1 MEEFVSIPE
10 ERMKLLRADPRIVI
24 RIEKLTNAKIKLHED
39 ISIDHK
45 DPIIVYRLKQ
55 VFMAF
60 GRGFDSDTALNL
72 LDEDFI
78 LNVIHISEF
87 AGKSESRRSVL
98 RARVIGRE
106 GKAKKKI
113 EKDCDVKISV
123 YGKTVSV
130 IGKWDGVNLAR
141 KSIEKLLS
149 GSEHSSVYRF
159 LEERKTE

>member
-1 MEEFVSIPE
+1 MKDFVSIPE
-10 ERMKLLRADPRIVI
+10 ERMKLLRADPRII
-24 RIEKLTNAKIKLHED
+24 IKTEKLTDAKIKLDED

-55 VFMAF
+55 VFTAF

-78 LNVIHISEF
+78 LDVIHISEF
-87 AGKSESRRSVL
+87 AGKSESRRNVL

-113 EKDCDVKISV
+113 EMDCDVKISV
-123 YGKTVSV
+123 YGKTVSI

-159 LEERKTE
+159 LEEQKIE